1 MSVDESLLDDP
12 EAVLA
17 ADRSELLR
25 YVATSG
31 AQVRE
36 AMTRADEAGVARL
49 AEDGRPRSV
58 VVAAAGAS
66 RHVGSVLEAVAGASC
81 PVPVVRA
88 DGFALP
94 GWVGPLDLV
103 VVVGG
108 QTPPEETWALADESA
123 RRGCRLLAV
132 APAEGP
138 LAEAARRARG
148 VLVPVHRSG
157 RPSRADLWARAVPL
171 LLAADAMGLAAVPM
185 DALERAAD
193 RLDETA
199 ERCGPA
205 VDPLDNPAKSLALQ
219 LIESLPLLWA
229 SGDVAAMP
237 ARRFADRIAV
247 DAGLPA
253 VADEL
258 PAAGHAAAALLDGAL
273 RPHEDDFFRD
283 RVDEGGG
290 ARPRVVVVRDAEED
304 PRVALRREQLAA
316 IAASGGVAWTE
327 VVAAPGH
334 PVERLAELVSTT
346 DFAATYLALVHG
358 TDPSR
363 RSTVNELDDRTRRRA

>member
-12 EAVLA
+12 GAVLA

-25 YVATSG
+25 FVATSG

-81 PVPVVRA
+81 PVPVLRA

-103 VVVGG
+103 VAVGG
-108 QTPPEETWALADESA
+108 ATPPEETWALADESA
-123 RRGCRLLAV
+123 RRGCRLLVV
-132 APAEGP
+132 APPEGP

-148 VLVPVHRSG
+148 VHVPVHRSG

-171 LLAADAMGLAAVPM
+171 LLAADALGLASVPM

-193 RLDETA
+193 RLDRTA

-219 LIESLPLLWA
+219 LIDALPLLWA

-258 PAAGHAAAALLDGAL
+258 PAAGHAAAALLDGSL
-273 RPHEDDFFRD
+273 RPDEDDFFRD
-283 RVDEGGG
+283 RVEEGGVG
-290 ARPRVVVVRDAEED
+290 RPRVVVVRDAEED
-304 PRVALRREQLAA
+304 PRVALRREQLAQ
-316 IAASGGVAWTE
+316 IAADGGVAWSE
-327 VVAAPGH
+327 VVATPGH
-334 PVERLAELVSTT
+334 PVERLAELVSVT

-363 RSTVNELDDRTRRRA
+363 RSTVNELDDRTRRR

>member
-1 MSVDESLLDDP
+1 MDESLLDDP
-12 EAVLA
+12 RAVLE

-25 YVATSG
+25 HVATAG

-36 AMTRADEAGVARL
+36 AVTLADEAGVARL

-66 RHVGSVLEAVAGASC
+66 RHVGSMLEAVAGASC

-94 GWVGPLDLV
+94 GWVGALDLV

-108 QTPPEETWALADESA
+108 ATPPEETTALADEAS
-123 RRGCRLLAV
+123 RRGCRVLAV
-132 APAEGP
+132 APTEGP
-138 LAEAARRARG
+138 LAEAARRSHG
-148 VLVPVHRSG
+148 VLVPVRRSS

-171 LLAADAMGLAAVPM
+171 LLAADALELAAVPLA
-185 DALERAAD
+185 ALERAAD

-199 ERCGPA
+199 ARCGPA
-205 VDPLDNPAKSLALQ
+205 VDPIDNPAKSLALQ
-219 LIESLPLLWA
+219 LLGALPLLWA

-237 ARRFADRIAV
+237 TRRFADRIAV

-253 VADEL
+253 VADEF
-258 PAAGHAAAALLDGAL
+258 PSAGHAAAALLDGAL
-273 RPHEDDFFRD
+273 RPHEEEFFRD
-283 RVDEGGG
+283 RVEEGSWS
-290 ARPRVVVVRDAEED
+290 RPRVVVVRDAEED
-304 PRVALRREQLAA
+304 PRVALRREQLAQ
-316 IAASGGVAWTE
+316 IADSGGVPWTE

-346 DFAATYLALVHG
+346 DFAATYLALAHG
-358 TDPSR
+358 TDPDR
-363 RSTVNELDDRTRRRA
+363 RSTVNVLDARTRRRP